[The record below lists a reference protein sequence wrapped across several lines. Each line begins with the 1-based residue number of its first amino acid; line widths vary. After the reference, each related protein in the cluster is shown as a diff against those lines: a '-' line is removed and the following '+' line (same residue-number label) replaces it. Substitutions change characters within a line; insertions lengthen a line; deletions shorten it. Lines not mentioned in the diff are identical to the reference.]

1 MIIKYG
7 NFDVTKQVYKYL
19 VKDKYIYIPCSDFL
33 RVHIFGNNK
42 YGVHKDI
49 SIDNVIYNTDVF
61 IDENN
66 TIFTN
71 NVPENI
77 RDMFLYAPFFINY
90 NEKLLNIHNELK
102 IDYGYLQQEYPEQI
116 MSVRYLT
123 GKEKILEIGGNI
135 GRNSIVIGYILNKNN
150 NNNLVSLETN
160 TEDAKKLEYNRDLNK
175 LDFYVENAALS
186 KRKLIQKGWN
196 TIPVD
201 ECNEEDKNKYVEVKT
216 ITWEELNKKYNI
228 VFDTLILDCE
238 GAFYYILQD
247 MPEIL
252 DNIKL
257 ILVEN
262 DYFNNERK
270 KYVDSVLIK
279 NGFYLDYTNCHTENI
294 IHDNFYEAW
303 IRD

>member
-7 NFDVTKQVYKYL
+7 TVDVTKQVYKYL
-19 VKDKYIYIPCSDFL
+19 MKERCIYIPGNDYI
-33 RVHIFGNNK
+33 RVHIFGDNK
-42 YGVHKDI
+42 YGVHKNI
-49 SIDNVIYNTDVF
+49 TIDDVIYNTDVF
-61 IDENN
+61 IDNDN

-77 RDMFLYAPFFINY
+77 RDIFLNTPFFINY
-90 NEKLLNIHNELK
+90 NEKLLNIHKELK
-102 IDYGYLQQEYPEQI
+102 IEYGYLHQEYPEQI

-135 GRNSIVIGYILNKNN
+135 GRNSIIIGYILNKNN

-175 LDFYVENAALS
+175 LDFYIENAALS
-186 KRKLIQKGWN
+186 KRKLLQKGWN
-196 TIPVD
+196 TIPAD
-201 ECNEEDKNKYVEVKT
+201 ECNEENKNKYIEVNT

-228 VFDTLILDCE
+228 AFDTLILDCE

-262 DYFNNERK
+262 DYFNDEHK

-279 NGFYLDYTNCHTENI
+279 NGFYLDYTNCHSENI
-294 IHDNFYEAW
+294 ILDNFYEAW